1 MILYI
6 IIPVCYA
13 LTLKRKNVPQIMKPP
28 AIVLVFYTL
37 CEYNNE
43 WEFLLRCAE
52 DACILGIFCVFTV

>member
-1 MILYI
+1 
-6 IIPVCYA
+6 
-13 LTLKRKNVPQIMKPP
+13 MKPP

-52 DACILGIFCVFTV
+52 NACILGIFCVFTV